1 MLDHDNFHLIFQG
14 KVNLLVMFCVF
25 YCLWYTFNPYIGSS
39 FSLFSYFRD

>member
-25 YCLWYTFNPYIGSS
+25 L
-39 FSLFSYFRD
+39 LFVVYF